1 MTSVRAGLVITRMSH
16 THRPNQRRTL
26 MASSTTLRTPYDLRV
41 ELVTDTI
48 KKHSKIGDKAAGE
61 LAVQILHTLNS
72 IPEKVR

>member
-1 MTSVRAGLVITRMSH
+1 
-16 THRPNQRRTL
+16 
-26 MASSTTLRTPYDLRV
+26 MASPTLLRTPYDLRV

-72 IPEKVR
+72 IPAKIR